1 MNPLSKAFRIG
12 ILLLMAISLT
22 SCDPNVY
29 ASVGYSSW
37 GGYGGGGGLGGSVSV
52 GGRICC

>member
-1 MNPLSKAFRIG
+1 MSKLKIVFRTGVLVIVALSLA
-12 ILLLMAISLT
+12 

-37 GGYGGGGGLGGSVSV
+37 GGYGGGMGGSVSV
-52 GGRICC
+52 GGRVCC

>member
-1 MNPLSKAFRIG
+1 MRALNKVFRIG
-12 ILLLMAISLT
+12 ILVLMAISLT

-37 GGYGGGGGLGGSVSV
+37 GGYGGGLGGSISV
-52 GGRICC
+52 GGKICC